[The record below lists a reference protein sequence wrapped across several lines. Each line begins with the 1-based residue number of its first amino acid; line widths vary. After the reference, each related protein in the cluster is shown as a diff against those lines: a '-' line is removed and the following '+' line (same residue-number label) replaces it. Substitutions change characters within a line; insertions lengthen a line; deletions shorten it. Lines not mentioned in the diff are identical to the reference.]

1 MAHPAGASWLLQY
14 YDVCGT
20 YLCFFGCGVVSS
32 WRTARVRSK
41 NRNGSLPAKFL
52 VHIIMMSQ
60 HNNRQSPSKQATR
73 PNTPLQ
79 SHRSHL
85 LFLPI
90 IIASVMLIFGI
101 TKLINKTL
109 APKLLSLGL
118 RLHDISPSS
127 SSSGLIMPLLLP
139 LAQKLVST
147 EVRDDYRNLARS
159 MMTMMQGEDGGG
171 GGRGGG
177 GEKNNRVGRFRR
189 RGVGHPPRRGS
200 ERRSSRRSSAV
211 AAERGGA
218 GGVPRRRGGGSS
230 SSSAARGRRRVAPP
244 RDA

>member
-1 MAHPAGASWLLQY
+1 M
-14 YDVCGT
+14 
-20 YLCFFGCGVVSS
+20 FFRL
-32 WRTARVRSK
+32 WRCELVAARVRSK

-139 LAQKLVST
+139 LAQKLVSI

-177 GEKNNRVGRFRR
+177 
-189 RGVGHPPRRGS
+189 
-200 ERRSSRRSSAV
+200 ERKTTAWDDFV
-211 AAERGGA
+211 DGA
-218 GGVPRRRGGGSS
+218 WDLLFVEDRNDGRRGG
-230 SSSAARGRRRVAPP
+230 RPP
-244 RDA
+244 SPPSGGVVE